1 MAVGCLVGNHALRL
15 GRERRRYDRTAFFDD
30 ARLFPCD
37 FRERVAEQ
45 LHVIH
50 RDAGDDRAERLCD
63 DVGRVKPPA
72 QPDLEH
78 DDVAFLAAE
87 DLKADRGDQ
96 LKLGRLVFHPVGVG
110 AHGFGRACQHVVGHG
125 LTVDGNA
132 LIESADIG
140 GGEAAHTIACRMQDR
155 REIRHGRTFAVRA
168 RDVDDAQIPL
178 RVAHRIAECLNARQS
193 RYAPAPGNRMNV
205 V

>member
-1 MAVGCLVGNHALRL
+1 MAGGCLVGDHALRL
-15 GRERRRYDRTAFFDD
+15 GREHRRHDRAAFFDD

-37 FRERVAEQ
+37 LRERVAQQ

-72 QPDLEH
+72 EPDFEH

-96 LKLGRLVFHPVGVG
+96 LKLGRLVFHSVGIG

-132 LIESADIG
+132 FVEGADIR
-140 GGEAAHTIACRMQDR
+140 GGEAAHTIACRAQDG
-155 REIRHGRTFAVRA
+155 REIRHGRTLAVRA
-168 RDVDDAQIPL
+168 RNVDDAQIPL
-178 RVAHRIAECLNARQS
+178 GVAHRVAERLNAREPG
-193 RYAPAPGNRMNV
+193 YAPAPGNRMNV